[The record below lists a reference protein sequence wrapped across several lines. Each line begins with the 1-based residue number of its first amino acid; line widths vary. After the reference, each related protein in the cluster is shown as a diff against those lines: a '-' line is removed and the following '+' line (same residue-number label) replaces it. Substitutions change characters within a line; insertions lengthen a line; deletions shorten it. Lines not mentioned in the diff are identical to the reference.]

1 MSTLITAISSMAT
14 REVLAELAQ
23 SLQQQAGIAL
33 TVKAVGGVDA
43 ARRVQAGEAFDLVF
57 LARDALDRLAAS
69 GALVPGS
76 QVDLLRSP
84 VAVAVRQGAPRPDIS
99 TAEALRAAVQG
110 ARSIGYSTGPSG
122 TYLMQLFAQWG
133 LEEHLQ
139 GRTVQASPGVPVA
152 SLVASGQ
159 AELGFQQLSE
169 LMHAPGIEVLGLLPE
184 PVACITTFSVARG
197 VQGRAGP
204 EVLQQVLGFLNSP
217 SAAAVKRRHGMEPA

>member
-1 MSTLITAISSMAT
+1 MSAPITAISSMAT

-23 SLQQQAGIAL
+23 AWHQEAGLTL
-33 TVKAVGGVDA
+33 TVEAVGGVDA

-69 GALVPGS
+69 GAIVPGS

-84 VAVAVRQGAPRPDIS
+84 VAVAVRQGVPRPDIS
-99 TAEALRAAVQG
+99 TAEALRVAVQG

-133 LEEHLQ
+133 LQEHLQ

-152 SLVASGQ
+152 TLVASGQ

-197 VQGRAGP
+197 VQSRATP
-204 EVLQQVLGFLNSP
+204 EALQRVLDFLSSP
-217 SAAAVKRRHGMEPA
+217 AAAVVKRRHGMEPA